1 MKQTIGMNTKNSGLL
16 TGMLALSL
24 ALMFGIS
31 TTQAQSQPSAKV
43 TAKTADLVLLPLT
56 NGTGGWQTIL
66 ANNIK
71 TANQK
76 DLFIGASLEIGLFTE
91 TLTKSKNLQ
100 TDTSIANAQVDVQVL
115 IDGVAAEP
123 GTVVYGRRSQTLSA
137 TLEGAIA
144 GCLSLVTNLD
154 GTTSIVVDTNCV
166 APETIELILEST
178 DAATFNFV
186 AEDVPVGVHTVAVQ
200 ARIVTSATFQ
210 AGTAQALATVG
221 KGTMTAE
228 SVRLIKDPNVPIDVP

>member
-16 TGMLALSL
+16 TGMVALSL
-24 ALMFGIS
+24 ALMVGIP

-76 DLFIGASLEIGLFTE
+76 DLFIGASLEIGLFTQ

-100 TDTSIANAQVDVQVL
+100 TDTSVADAQVDVRVL

-123 GTVVYGRRSQTLSA
+123 GAVVFGRRSQTPNA

-154 GTTSIVVDTNCV
+154 GTTSIVVDTHCV

-178 DAATFNFV
+178 DAATVNFV
-186 AEDVPVGVHTVAVQ
+186 AED
-200 ARIVTSATFQ
+200 
-210 AGTAQALATVG
+210 
-221 KGTMTAE
+221 
-228 SVRLIKDPNVPIDVP
+228 